1 MQTAAALIV
10 AAIGFLVCLFGAI
23 AAVATKRPG
32 WAFFLAS
39 ACLAFAWVFALEWN
53 EHKRLRISQ
62 RHVLERIPDF
72 PPQRKHPI
80 R

>member
-1 MQTAAALIV
+1 MQAAAALIV
-10 AAIGFLVCLFGAI
+10 AAIGFLVCLF
-23 AAVATKRPG
+23 AAMATKRPG
-32 WAFFLAS
+32 WAFFLAG

-53 EHKRLRISQ
+53 EHKRLRFSQ
-62 RHVLERIPDF
+62 RHVPERVPDF

>member
-1 MQTAAALIV
+1 MQTMAALIV
-10 AAIGFLVCLFGAI
+10 SAIGFLVCLVGALATM
-23 AAVATKRPG
+23 AAKRPG
-32 WAFFLAS
+32 WAFFLAG
-39 ACLAFAWVFALEWN
+39 ACLAFAWVFALEWS

-62 RHVLERIPDF
+62 RSVPERVPDF